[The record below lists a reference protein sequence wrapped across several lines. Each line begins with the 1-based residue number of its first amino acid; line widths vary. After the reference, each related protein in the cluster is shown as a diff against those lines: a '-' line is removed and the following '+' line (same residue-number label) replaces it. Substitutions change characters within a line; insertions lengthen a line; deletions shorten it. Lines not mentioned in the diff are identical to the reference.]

1 MSVQAEREPVA
12 AEFDYQL
19 ENLRQLQ
26 ARIAA
31 TDERLAVIREAIR
44 EFGCRSVAQALE
56 ETPAPDDSVAPHPSG
71 SLTGRAAGLLR
82 WVVVMVVTLPVLFVS
97 LNSLKPPASKARSP
111 VARSTSSQ
119 PVTWQPV
126 TAQPVS
132 SAPMTSAP
140 VTTAIAQRDNQP
152 ALPDAPDTSSGLRR
166 SEPSTDA
173 SPQEETPMPMR
184 SSLPPGEDDPSPVAP
199 AAALSPSPIS
209 TPATVDI
216 PATLATPLLDLGQIE
231 DAKRVQRR
239 LIELGFLFASAHGTW
254 GPRSQRA
261 LRDFRGA
268 QGIGNS
274 DTWDEK
280 AQQDL
285 FSATAARAPATG
297 TFVGGWG
304 ANADQCR
311 SPVTIS
317 ARRAEGLS
325 TTCQFNSTQRESANE
340 WRIQATC
347 ADEHD
352 RWNANIRLTL
362 AGRRLTWASE
372 RGTITYLR
380 CPVI

>member
-126 TAQPVS
+126 TAQPVTSEPMTSAPMASAPMS

-166 SEPSTDA
+166 SE
-173 SPQEETPMPMR
+173 
-184 SSLPPGEDDPSPVAP
+184 
-199 AAALSPSPIS
+199 
-209 TPATVDI
+209 
-216 PATLATPLLDLGQIE
+216 
-231 DAKRVQRR
+231 
-239 LIELGFLFASAHGTW
+239 
-254 GPRSQRA
+254 
-261 LRDFRGA
+261 
-268 QGIGNS
+268 
-274 DTWDEK
+274 
-280 AQQDL
+280 
-285 FSATAARAPATG
+285 
-297 TFVGGWG
+297 
-304 ANADQCR
+304 
-311 SPVTIS
+311 
-317 ARRAEGLS
+317 
-325 TTCQFNSTQRESANE
+325 
-340 WRIQATC
+340 
-347 ADEHD
+347 
-352 RWNANIRLTL
+352 
-362 AGRRLTWASE
+362 
-372 RGTITYLR
+372 
-380 CPVI
+380 

>member
-12 AEFDYQL
+12 AEFDDQL
-19 ENLRQLQ
+19 ENLKQLQ

-31 TDERLAVIREAIR
+31 TDERLAVIRDAIR
-44 EFGCRSVAQALE
+44 EFGCRSVAQALQ
-56 ETPAPDDSVAPHPSG
+56 ETPARDDSIAPHPSK
-71 SLTGRAAGLLR
+71 SPTGRAAGVLR
-82 WVVVMVVTLPVLFVS
+82 WVLVMIVTLPVLVVS
-97 LNSLKPPASKARSP
+97 LNGLKPPASKARSP

-119 PVTWQPV
+119 PVTSQPV
-126 TAQPVS
+126 TSEPV
-132 SAPMTSAP
+132 TSEP
-140 VTTAIAQRDNQP
+140 VTTAIAPRDNQP
-152 ALPDAPDTSSGLRR
+152 ALPDVADTSSGLRR

-173 SPQEETPMPMR
+173 PPQEEAQMRIR
-184 SSLPPGEDDPSPVAP
+184 SSLPPSEDDATSVEPRD
-199 AAALSPSPIS
+199 ALSPPPIP
-209 TPATVDI
+209 TPATVDT
-216 PATLATPLLDLGQIE
+216 PATLPTPLLDLGQIE

-239 LIELGFLFASAHGTW
+239 LIELGFLFATAHGTW
-254 GPRSQRA
+254 GPRSRTA
-261 LRDFRGA
+261 LRDFRSA
-268 QGIGNS
+268 QGIGNN

-285 FSATAARAPATG
+285 FSATAARAPAMG

-304 ANADQCR
+304 ANPDQCR

-317 ARRAEGLS
+317 AGRAEALS

-340 WRIQATC
+340 WRIRATC

-372 RGTITYLR
+372 RGTVTYLR
-380 CPVI
+380 CPVIWN